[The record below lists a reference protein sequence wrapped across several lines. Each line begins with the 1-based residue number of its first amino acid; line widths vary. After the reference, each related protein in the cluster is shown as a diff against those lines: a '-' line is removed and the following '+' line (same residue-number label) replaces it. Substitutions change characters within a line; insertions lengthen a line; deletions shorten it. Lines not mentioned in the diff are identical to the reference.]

1 MRHKKALIV
10 LALIATVGFIATAAW
25 AGPRGGGPWGGW
37 GGDGPGYCAN
47 MGPQNQAFM
56 EETADLRDELAGKRG
71 AYQALMAR
79 ENPDPER
86 ASELQRE
93 MSQIREQIRSRAQ
106 NHQAYSG
113 NDHYGNHGYGD
124 RGRGG
129 RGWHGNSGGR
139 CW

>member
-10 LALIATVGFIATAAW
+10 LALIATVGLIATAAW
-25 AGPRGGGPWGGW
+25 AGPKGGW
-37 GGDGPGYCAN
+37 SGGGPGYCAN
-47 MGPQNQAFM
+47 MGPQSQAFM
-56 EETADLRDELAGKRG
+56 EETADLRDSLAEKRG

-93 MSQIREQIRSRAQ
+93 MSQIREQIRAKAQ
-106 NHQAYSG
+106 NYQAYSG
-113 NDHYGNHGYGD
+113 NDRYGD
-124 RGRGG
+124 RGHGG
-129 RGWHGNSGGR
+129 HGGHGWHAGPRGR

>member
-10 LALIATVGFIATAAW
+10 LALIATVGLIATAAW
-25 AGPRGGGPWGGW
+25 AGPRGGWGG
-37 GGDGPGYCAN
+37 GGSGYCAN

-56 EETADLRDELAGKRG
+56 EETADLRDELAEKRG

-93 MSQIREQIRSRAQ
+93 MSQIREQIRAKAQ
-106 NHQAYSG
+106 NYQAYSG
-113 NDHYGNHGYGD
+113 NDRYGD
-124 RGRGG
+124 RGHGG
-129 RGWHGNSGGR
+129 HGWHAGPRGR

>member
-10 LALIATVGFIATAAW
+10 LALIATAGFIATAAW

-37 GGDGPGYCAN
+37 GGGGPGYCAH

-79 ENPDPER
+79 DNPDPER

-93 MSQIREQIRSRAQ
+93 MSQIRAQIRAKAE
-106 NHQAYSG
+106 HYQAYSG
-113 NDHYGNHGYGD
+113 NDRYPNRGYGSH
-124 RGRGG
+124 
-129 RGWHGNSGGR
+129 GWHGGPRGR